1 MTASYFEDED
11 AAGKVYDPRIFRR
24 LGGYLRP
31 YLKQLSVVIVVGIT
45 VAALHIVGPLIV
57 RYAID
62 NQISQGR
69 DDKLPVLV
77 GAFMGI
83 LVLSFV
89 LDAVVAIV
97 MTYVSQR
104 AMMDLRLDLF
114 AHVQKMSIAFF
125 DRNPVGRLLTRLTN
139 DVAALEQMLTQGVV
153 ETFINC
159 FHLVFIIGVLFYLDW
174 RMALVMMVLVVPLA
188 LLVRKLSIMM
198 RGAFREQR
206 AWLSRINA
214 YLNENITG
222 MSVIQLFNRQAR
234 NFNRFDERNQH
245 LLRANQQVVFFY
257 AVFDPIV
264 VMFNALTTAL
274 IIWYGG
280 GRVIDGA
287 ITLGTLVAFLSY
299 MQRFFY
305 PIRDLS
311 ERLTTLQQSMASCER
326 IFGILDEPEEVTDA
340 PGARTLGEIHGK
352 IEFRDVWFA
361 YDEGNWVLKDVSF
374 TIHPGEKVAIVG
386 ATGAGKS
393 TMMSLLNRFYDVQR
407 GAILIDDVPVSEL
420 RQRDLRRQV
429 GLVLQDPFIF
439 TDTVAENIRMRDQTL
454 PLEQVLEAGKTVGAD
469 AFIQR
474 LRDGY
479 ETVLAERGANLSTG
493 QKQLVALARVAAFNP
508 QIVLVMDE
516 ATASVDPET
525 EATLQRSIQRVM
537 EGRTSIVIAH
547 RLNTI
552 RHVDRILV
560 LHHGTIV
567 EEGTHE
573 ALLAS
578 RGAYF
583 RLYELQYK
591 DQDIGVV

>member
-1 MTASYFEDED
+1 
-11 AAGKVYDPRIFRR
+11 
-24 LGGYLRP
+24 
-31 YLKQLSVVIVVGIT
+31 
-45 VAALHIVGPLIV
+45 
-57 RYAID
+57 
-62 NQISQGR
+62 
-69 DDKLPVLV
+69 
-77 GAFMGI
+77 
-83 LVLSFV
+83 
-89 LDAVVAIV
+89 
-97 MTYVSQR
+97 
-104 AMMDLRLDLF
+104 
-114 AHVQKMSIAFF
+114 
-125 DRNPVGRLLTRLTN
+125 
-139 DVAALEQMLTQGVV
+139 
-153 ETFINC
+153 
-159 FHLVFIIGVLFYLDW
+159 
-174 RMALVMMVLVVPLA
+174 
-188 LLVRKLSIMM
+188 
-198 RGAFREQR
+198 
-206 AWLSRINA
+206 
-214 YLNENITG
+214 
-222 MSVIQLFNRQAR
+222 
-234 NFNRFDERNQH
+234 
-245 LLRANQQVVFFY
+245 
-257 AVFDPIV
+257 
-264 VMFNALTTAL
+264 
-274 IIWYGG
+274 
-280 GRVIDGA
+280 
-287 ITLGTLVAFLSY
+287 

-305 PIRDLS
+305 PNRDLS

-340 PGARTLGEIHGK
+340 PGAHTLTDIKGK

-361 YDEGNWVLKDVSF
+361 YDEGNWVLRDMSF
-374 TIHPGEKVAIVG
+374 TINPGEKVAIVG

-407 GAILIDDVPVSEL
+407 GAILIDDVPVMEL
-420 RQRDLRRQV
+420 RQRELRRQV

-439 TDTVAENIRMRDQTL
+439 TDTVAENIRMRDHTL
-454 PLEQVLEAGKTVGAD
+454 PLEQVYEAGKTVGAD
-469 AFIQR
+469 PFIQR
-474 LRDGY
+474 LPDGY

-560 LHHGTIV
+560 LHHGSIV